1 MASINTLIDFLM
13 GLMRDEETKREFER
27 DPDGTL
33 GSKGLQDVTAQDV
46 QDARLIMADDGS
58 AQPRSDGGSQPSGYH
73 EGSLSG
79 GGSSPAVREILHT
92 TNSFQIDQSRHID
105 QTNITIDNRDTTII
119 DSFNSQDEVTAIQDN
134 DTINNDVDVIN
145 VEDSFNDEND
155 ESDEPGETDEPGEP
169 VDSEEPAETP
179 GDSDDPATSGPSADP
194 EDGEVS
200 IQPVEPGPEDVPFDA
215 PEAGIQPV
223 EEEPLVD
230 GEPDLADSPV
240 A

>member
-1 MASINTLIDFLM
+1 MASIDTLIDFLM

-46 QDARLIMADDGS
+46 QDARLIMADNGS

-79 GGSSPAVREILHT
+79 GGGSAVREILHT
-92 TNSFQIDQSRHID
+92 TNTFAIDQSRHID

-145 VEDSFNDEND
+145 VEDSFNDETDD
-155 ESDEPGETDEPGEP
+155 E
-169 VDSEEPAETP
+169 SEEPTEGEDPAESEEPTEAP
-179 GDSDDPATSGPSADP
+179 SGSDDPATSGPAAEP

-200 IQPVEPGPEDVPFDA
+200 IQPVEAGPEDVPFDA
-215 PEAGIQPV
+215 EPEASIQPV

>member
-46 QDARLIMADDGS
+46 QDARLIMADNGS

-73 EGSLSG
+73 EGSLSS
-79 GGSSPAVREILHT
+79 GGSGAVREILHT
-92 TNSFQIDQSRHID
+92 TNAFEIDQSRHID

-145 VEDSFNDEND
+145 VEDSFNDETD
-155 ESDEPGETDEPGEP
+155 EPGESDEPGDPAE
-169 VDSEEPAETP
+169 SEEPVEAPSE
-179 GDSDDPATSGPSADP
+179 SDDPATSGPAADP

-215 PEAGIQPV
+215 EPEASIQPV
-223 EEEPLVD
+223 EEDPLVD
-230 GEPDLADSPV
+230 GEPDLVDSPV

>member
-46 QDARLIMADDGS
+46 QDARLIMADNGS

-79 GGSSPAVREILHT
+79 GGSGAVREILHT
-92 TNSFQIDQSRHID
+92 TNAFEIDQSRHID

-145 VEDSFNDEND
+145 VEDSFNDETD
-155 ESDEPGETDEPGEP
+155 EPGESDEPGDPAE
-169 VDSEEPAETP
+169 SEEPVEAPSE
-179 GDSDDPATSGPSADP
+179 SDDPATSGPAADP

-215 PEAGIQPV
+215 EPEASIQPV
-223 EEEPLVD
+223 EEDPLVD
-230 GEPDLADSPV
+230 GEPDLVDSPV